1 MPQRLKYMEINPSQL
16 VDVGFKLFKQQGTMT
31 EARSYETDLEWVSI
45 SSSGALPHLGTEPSS
60 VN

>member
-1 MPQRLKYMEINPSQL
+1 MEINPSQL